1 MACSNTCE
9 MGGNPIADDPRFAL
23 AADGGPRHVQTY
35 KLSDYLFGAEDDPA
49 ILSSIPLAEDG
60 VDAPLAVPEG

>member
-1 MACSNTCE
+1 MKKWQYLLYKHLLLHGLNAS
-9 MGGNPIADDPRFAL
+9 L